1 MVRLRCPN
9 CGYEWEYRG
18 KHVYAT
24 CPSCLRRVHVK
35 RFAVEGEAAV
45 AGETEDKR
53 KVGTESEE
61 LLVEQLK
68 KWGFEAER
76 DPKGR
81 LDVVARKG
89 GRTLVFEVKARKMVG
104 HVQVSLVQVARAL
117 EAAKREGGEALLAVH
132 LRNRDEWRV
141 IPLEKLKGR
150 KPSETVEGGSVV
162 REVLVLPE
170 EIEGAETL
178 EEYLRERGLL

>member
-24 CPSCLRRVHVK
+24 CPSCLRRVHTK
-35 RFAVEGEAAV
+35 KFAVEG
-45 AGETEDKR
+45 AGEVEDRR

-61 LLVEQLK
+61 LLVELLR

-89 GRTLVFEVKARKMVG
+89 GRTLVFEVKARKMLG
-104 HVQVSLVQVARAL
+104 PVSVNLVQMARAL
-117 EAAKREGGEALLAVH
+117 ETARRAGGEALLAVH
-132 LRNRDEWRV
+132 LRDRDEWRV

-150 KPSETVEGGSVV
+150 KPSESVEGGSVV

-178 EEYLRERGLL
+178 EECLRERGLL

>member
-35 RFAVEGEAAV
+35 RCAVEGAGEAA
-45 AGETEDKR
+45 GEVENRR

-61 LLVEQLK
+61 LLVELLR

-89 GRTLVFEVKARKMVG
+89 GRTLVFEVKARKMLG
-104 HVQVSLVQVARAL
+104 PVSVNLVQMARAL
-117 EAAKREGGEALLAVH
+117 ETAKKAGGEALLAVH
-132 LRNRDEWRV
+132 LRNREEWRV
-141 IPLEKLKGR
+141 IPLETLKGR
-150 KPSETVEGGSVV
+150 KTYETVEGGSLV
-162 REVLVLPE
+162 RGVLVLPE
-170 EIEGAETL
+170 EVETAETL
-178 EEYLRERGLL
+178 EEYLRKRDLL

>member
-9 CGYEWEYRG
+9 CGYEWDYRG

-35 RFAVEGEAAV
+35 RFAVEEGGEV
-45 AGETEDKR
+45 EDKR

-61 LLVEQLK
+61 LLVELLR

-104 HVQVSLVQVARAL
+104 SVRVNLVQMARAL
-117 EAAKREGGEALLAVH
+117 ETARKAGGEALLAVH
-132 LRNRDEWRV
+132 LRDRGEWRV
-141 IPLEKLKGR
+141 IPLERLKGR
-150 KPSETVEGGSVV
+150 KPSESVEGGSVV
-162 REVLVLPE
+162 RWVLVLPE

-178 EEYLRERGLL
+178 EEYLRRGNLL

>member
-9 CGYEWEYRG
+9 CGYEWDYKG
-18 KHVYAT
+18 KHVYAI
-24 CPSCLRRVHVK
+24 CPSCLRRVHTK
-35 RFAVEGEAAV
+35 KYAVEK
-45 AGETEDKR
+45 TEEVEDRR
-53 KVGTESEE
+53 KVGAESEE
-61 LLVEQLK
+61 LLVELLR

-89 GRTLVFEVKARKMVG
+89 DRALVFEVKARKMVG
-104 HVQVSLVQVARAL
+104 PVPVSLVQAARAL
-117 EAAKREGGEALLAVH
+117 EVAKRLGGEALLAVH
-132 LRNRDEWRV
+132 LRDRGEWRV
-141 IPLEKLKGR
+141 IPLEELKGR
-150 KPSETVEGGSVV
+150 RPSESVEGGSVV

-178 EEYLRERGLL
+178 EEYLRRKNLL

>member
-1 MVRLRCPN
+1 
-9 CGYEWEYRG
+9 
-18 KHVYAT
+18 
-24 CPSCLRRVHVK
+24 VHVK
-35 RFAVEGEAAV
+35 RYAVEG
-45 AGETEDKR
+45 AGEVEDKR
-53 KVGTESEE
+53 KVGVESEE
-61 LLVEQLK
+61 LLVELLR

-89 GRTLVFEVKARKMVG
+89 GRTLVFEVKSRKMLG
-104 HVQVSLVQVARAL
+104 PVSVNLVQMARAL
-117 EAAKREGGEALLAVH
+117 ETAKRAGGEALLAVH

-150 KPSETVEGGSVV
+150 RPSESVEGGSVV

-178 EEYLRERGLL
+178 EVYLRRENLL

>member
-18 KHVYAT
+18 KHIYAT

-35 RFAVEGEAAV
+35 RFAVEETGEV
-45 AGETEDKR
+45 EDKR

-61 LLVEQLK
+61 RLVELLK
-68 KWGFEAER
+68 GWGFEAER

-104 HVQVSLVQVARAL
+104 SVQVNLVQVARAL
-117 EAAKREGGEALLAVH
+117 ETAKKLGGETLLAVH
-132 LRNRDEWRV
+132 LRDRDEWRV
-141 IPLEKLKGR
+141 IPLEALRGR
-150 KPSETVEGGSVV
+150 KPYETVEGGSVV

-170 EIEGAETL
+170 EVERAETL
-178 EEYLRERGLL
+178 EEYLRKRGLL

>member
-9 CGYEWEYRG
+9 CGYEWDYRG

-24 CPSCLRRVHVK
+24 CPSCLRRVHTK
-35 RFAVEGEAAV
+35 RYAVEG
-45 AGETEDKR
+45 AGEVEDRR

-61 LLVEQLK
+61 LLVELLR

-89 GRTLVFEVKARKMVG
+89 GRALVFEVKSLKMLTNVN
-104 HVQVSLVQVARAL
+104 VSLVQAVRAL
-117 EAAKREGGEALLAVH
+117 ETAKRAGGEALLAVH
-132 LRNRDEWRV
+132 LRDRDEWRV

-150 KPSETVEGGSVV
+150 RPSESVEGGSVV

-170 EIEGAETL
+170 EIGGAETL
-178 EEYLRERGLL
+178 EEYLRKEGLL

>member
-18 KHVYAT
+18 RHVYAT
-24 CPSCLRRVHVK
+24 CPSCLRRVHTK
-35 RFAVEGEAAV
+35 RFAVEG
-45 AGETEDKR
+45 AGEVEDRR
-53 KVGTESEE
+53 KAGTESEE
-61 LLVEQLK
+61 LLVELLR

-76 DPKGR
+76 DPRGR

-89 GRTLVFEVKARKMVG
+89 GRTLVFEVKSLKMLTNVS
-104 HVQVSLVQVARAL
+104 VSLVQLARAL
-117 EAAKREGGEALLAVH
+117 EAAKKAGGEALLAVH
-132 LRNRDEWRV
+132 LRDRGEWRV
-141 IPLEKLKGR
+141 IPLEKLRGR
-150 KPSETVEGGSVV
+150 TPLETVAGGSVV

-178 EEYLRERGLL
+178 EEYLRKKSLL